1 MLTRKHLNGL
11 AEALGTRLVEAGM
24 SVPLAAEAAIAIV
37 GDMRRDGLVT
47 PAFDEGRFHCAV
59 VDAAYEATLRIHAR
73 EILV

>member
-1 MLTRKHLNGL
+1 MLTRKHLNAL
-11 AEALGTRLVEAGM
+11 AEALGTRLVEAGL
-24 SVPLAAEAAIAIV
+24 SVPFAAEAAIGVI

-73 EILV
+73 EIRV